1 MSDVDDLRVPP
12 TPDPEKAARAR
23 AAMDEAREER
33 RLAISVLRRS
43 AHYIDDPMARAAQHA
58 AILVLHL
65 QLEALTESV
74 EIILGPREPSA
85 AERAGQSS

>member
-1 MSDVDDLRVPP
+1 MGDIDDLRVPP
-12 TPDPEKAARAR
+12 SPDPEKAARAR
-23 AAMDEAREER
+23 VALGEAREER
-33 RLAISVLRRS
+33 RLAISALRRA

-74 EIILGPREPSA
+74 EMVLGKREPSA
-85 AERAGQSS
+85 AERAGQPS